1 MRYKKIKPHEMTELE
16 LREIWDQE
24 YCKSAVQT
32 FDGLSVQF
40 YSSMFDHCFYES
52 ENRRAKDKSILS
64 FNRLEKIYW
73 IKDTLEDTDATLK
86 IGWDGKNKTY
96 NNSRRVALVKGNY
109 VVVIIIFSL
118 RKARFVTAYE
128 ITEKQNLEK
137 IMKSPDFEHKKNVD

>member
-1 MRYKKIKPHEMTELE
+1 MRYKKIKPQNLTELE
-16 LREIWDQE
+16 LREIWNDV
-24 YCKSAVQT
+24 YCNVPIIT

-40 YSSMFDHCFYES
+40 YSSMFDHCFFVS
-52 ENRRAKDKSILS
+52 ENRKAKDKSILS
-64 FNRLEKIYW
+64 YNRLEKIYW
-73 IKDTLEDTDATLK
+73 IKDTLEDADATLK

-118 RKARFVTAYE
+118 TKARFVTAYE
-128 ITEKQNLEK
+128 IADEENLEK